1 MKPFHYTDSSPQV
14 PLETF
19 SPKTQYAKIGGS
31 ARFFCEAFVGKKD
44 LPDIPVTIQWFSQN
58 GDNLVNEKYQE
69 NVTRE
74 EEQIIGSFLKIPN
87 VTSGDFGSYTCRIQI
102 GNSPA
107 YRLDMSVNLI
117 NALPITRDPVWLEPY
132 ILALMAAVATLLLIF
147 FLFSYRNLWRRI
159 FNVSTDD
166 ANMKCKS
173 HQQALPFVPIGK
185 RPRQRQES
193 QNNDTVIMMNTYLNW
208 MS

>member
-1 MKPFHYTDSSPQV
+1 LTTDSSPEV

-19 SPKTQYAKIGGS
+19 WPKTQYTDVGGS
-31 ARFFCEAFVGKKD
+31 ATFFCEAFVGKKD
-44 LPDIPVTIQWFSQN
+44 LPDIPVTIQWFFQSTDNQ
-58 GDNLVNEKYQE
+58 GNLVDEKYQE
-69 NVTRE
+69 IVTRE

-117 NALPITRDPVWLEPY
+117 NALPIALDPIWLEPY
-132 ILALMAAVATLLLIF
+132 ILAIMAAVATLLLIF
-147 FLFSYRNLWRRI
+147 FLLSYNNLWRRI
-159 FNVSTDD
+159 FNVSNDD
-166 ANMKCKS
+166 TNMKCKQS
-173 HQQALPFVPIGK
+173 HQQTLPFVQIGR

-193 QNNDTVIMMNTYLNW
+193 QSNDAVIMMNHI
-208 MS
+208 